1 MESRTLR
8 LLEYYDL
15 LDHVQ
20 NYARSEPGA
29 RACLAL
35 RPLPDAQHLGV
46 ENELLTEALE
56 AAEELASA
64 VTAFPEMEGIFS
76 CLQQGMVLDEDGL
89 WGVKTLLLAADHA
102 RAVLA
107 RLDKERFPAV
117 HKHMN
122 EVVWPE
128 KSWMALQR
136 CLDPDGGL
144 KDESSPELL
153 SVRQEIRHIHSQ
165 CTQKISEYLRQEK
178 IGTYLQDEYLTISAD
193 RYVLAIKSNFK
204 GRLQG
209 IIHDYSQTGETC
221 YFEPLLLVELNN
233 TLQELRQE
241 EREARQR
248 VLQTLTSLISQE
260 GQHIRLIFSWMVH
273 LDVLL
278 AKILMAQDIQGQSL
292 RPGHEQPLQL
302 RQARHPLLVLNQEDV
317 QPVDIELGPGQR
329 GLIISGGNSGGKT
342 VCLKTLGLIGLMA
355 LTALPVPVLEGSTL
369 PLWERIFVFIGDEQ
383 SLQEHQSTFTA
394 QIDHF
399 RAKWP
404 DMDAASLVLLDE
416 FGAGTDPSQGAALA
430 QAVMDALLE
439 SSVWT
444 VAATHFPAL
453 KAYGLTR
460 DQVRAASV
468 LFDPK
473 TQLPLYTLGYDQVGG
488 SRALDVARDRGLPGE
503 ILERAEE
510 YLLLDG
516 KDSGKL
522 MNRLNE
528 LAVAREQEI
537 QELQE
542 RKEALE
548 REQKHLKNKLEQQAR
563 HLLEEIR
570 QNSREVV
577 AQWKAGRQ
585 QRKQALRKL
594 AAEKKRLQEELIST
608 RTSEKSRQGQHALQA
623 GDQVYYRPWGRSGQ
637 VLEVDRKK
645 ERIKLD
651 LGGVTL
657 WVPEAEGELRGGKK
671 KRERAGPSPAPA
683 STGSGAFGRIDLRGL
698 RADEAVTA
706 LQQQVDQA
714 LLQGLS
720 ELEIIHGRG
729 TGTLRKAVQEELAR
743 MPEIKQYSLASEEQ
757 GGDGLT
763 IVRLE

>member
-8 LLEYYDL
+8 LLGFYDL

-89 WGVKTLLLAADHA
+89 WGGKTLLQAADQA
-102 RAVLA
+102 RKVLA
-107 RLDKERFPAV
+107 RLDKGRFPAV
-117 HKHMN
+117 HKQMN
-122 EVVWPE
+122 DVVWPE

-136 CLDPDGGL
+136 CLDPEGGL

-153 SVRQEIRHIHSQ
+153 SVRQEIRRIHSQ
-165 CTQKISEYLRQEK
+165 CTQKIGEYLRQEK

-278 AKILMAQDIQGQSL
+278 AKTLMAQDIQGQSL

-657 WVPEAEGELRGGKK
+657 WVPEAEGELRGGKE